1 MSTLHDSL
9 DALPQDDSGRGAQR
23 YTPAPG
29 TGGPPDLATLVE
41 AARRGEPRAWQVLVQ
56 RFTPLVRAITSRY
69 PLGEQDAE
77 DVAQVIWLRLVEHL
91 HRLREPLALPGWIAT
106 TARHESLRL
115 ARAHGRTLPV
125 DPLDGSV
132 HEFAGEDPEVD
143 ADLLQAEEVEAV
155 REGLADL
162 PTAQRDLLLLLAA
175 DPPLSYRE
183 ISARL
188 GMPIGS
194 IGPTRAR
201 TLARLEATP
210 AVRRYLGSGRQGIV
224 RRPCAA

>member
-9 DALPQDDSGRGAQR
+9 DALSRDPDRGAQQ
-23 YTPAPG
+23 YTPGPG
-29 TGGPPDLATLVE
+29 TDGQPDLATLVE
-41 AARRGEPRAWQVLVQ
+41 AARRGEPCAWQGLVQ
-56 RFTPLVRAITSRY
+56 RFSPLVRGITRRY
-69 PLGEQDAE
+69 RLGEHDAE
-77 DVAQVIWLRLVEHL
+77 DVVQVIWLRLVEHL
-91 HRLREPLALPGWIAT
+91 HRLRAPLALPGWITT
-106 TARHESLRL
+106 TAHHESLRL
-115 ARAHGRTLPV
+115 ARGRARTLPV
-125 DPLDGSV
+125 DPLDDSAQA
-132 HEFAGEDPEVD
+132 FLEDDPGVD
-143 ADLLQAEEVEAV
+143 ADLLQAEQVEAV

-210 AVRRYLGSGRQGIV
+210 AVRRYLGSGGWGVV

>member
-1 MSTLHDSL
+1 MSALQDSFAALHR
-9 DALPQDDSGRGAQR
+9 DDVGHGARR
-23 YTPAPG
+23 YTRGQG
-29 TGGPPDLATLVE
+29 TDGLPDLATLVE
-41 AARRGEPRAWQVLVQ
+41 AARRGEPCAWRGLVQ
-56 RFTPLVRAITSRY
+56 RFAPLVRAITSKYR
-69 PLGEQDAE
+69 LGEHDAE

-106 TARHESLRL
+106 TAHHESLRL
-115 ARAHGRTLPV
+115 ARGRERTPPV
-125 DPLDGSV
+125 DPLDDSAQAFPG
-132 HEFAGEDPEVD
+132 HDPDVD
-143 ADLLQAEEVEAV
+143 DDVLRAEQVQAV

-162 PTAQRDLLLLLAA
+162 PAAQRDLLLLLAA

-210 AVRRYLGSGRQGIV
+210 SVSRYLGSGRRRV
-224 RRPCAA
+224 ARRPCAA

>member
-9 DALPQDDSGRGAQR
+9 DALAQDDSGRGAQR

-29 TGGPPDLATLVE
+29 TGGRPDLATLVE

-69 PLGEQDAE
+69 PLGEHDAE

-125 DPLDGSV
+125 DPLDGSA
-132 HEFAGEDPEVD
+132 HEFAGGDTEID
-143 ADLLQAEEVEAV
+143 ADRCRPRRSRPCGRVSPTCRRRSATCCSCSRPTLPSATGRSA
-155 REGLADL
+155 RGWGCRSAASARPGLA
-162 PTAQRDLLLLLAA
+162 PW
-175 DPPLSYRE
+175 
-183 ISARL
+183 
-188 GMPIGS
+188 
-194 IGPTRAR
+194 
-201 TLARLEATP
+201 P
-210 AVRRYLGSGRQGIV
+210 AWRR
-224 RRPCAA
+224 RRRCAGT